1 MEGRDATANCQ
12 LARSTN
18 TARLSIMISCPLP
31 SLIYQKRRRERER
44 SKTRYWSRMEDDAI
58 AARSCLLHNNT
69 QATMTIVSL
78 IGGCC
83 APWEND
89 VDARLTDIFLISICR
104 LDHGTNDWTNERRN
118 VHIHGLHRE
127 KTAGGDV
134 AAGTMVHVPLMEIDD
149 SNELVRIP
157 APTSSAQKTIK
168 ILNDDGRSRGPRGRL
183 TMRWDRGWKE
193 EEIGNVFCT
202 DDGGGGGGGRITGT
216 TLRGRERPISF
227 NTEWGGRWDGRWGR
241 LHLSRRSATRSLSLS
256 FVPLF
261 FSSSWTKKNFL
272 TCVYRPYM
280 CVCVF
285 DGERARTRVLSDAM
299 TADSSWQ

>member
-104 LDHGTNDWTNERRN
+104 LDHGTTERLNEWTKERTYTRPPSWKNSWWWCCSRYNGTCTSDGNRRFKWVGQNTSTNEQCS
-118 VHIHGLHRE
+118 
-127 KTAGGDV
+127 K
-134 AAGTMVHVPLMEIDD
+134 DD
-149 SNELVRIP
+149 
-157 APTSSAQKTIK
+157 
-168 ILNDDGRSRGPRGRL
+168 
-183 TMRWDRGWKE
+183 
-193 EEIGNVFCT
+193 
-202 DDGGGGGGGRITGT
+202 
-216 TLRGRERPISF
+216 
-227 NTEWGGRWDGRWGR
+227 
-241 LHLSRRSATRSLSLS
+241 
-256 FVPLF
+256 
-261 FSSSWTKKNFL
+261 
-272 TCVYRPYM
+272 
-280 CVCVF
+280 
-285 DGERARTRVLSDAM
+285 
-299 TADSSWQ
+299 